1 MNIEVI
7 GSTQPG
13 NKLSVEEAKLFSG
26 HAAGICYMKDDFG
39 EILVEPE
46 EKTFARFNGTA
57 GSGHHSVSGHVSYN
71 LLISGIPKIIAMIL
85 NNEKDY
91 NTSEKSARYTKMET
105 SGKEKEL
112 YEKWIDK
119 FDKLIHERYPQLDDT
134 TVRKLAQ
141 ENARYFISVFTPS
154 TTMEYTVDFRQGN
167 YLIGF
172 LESPNLANKM
182 PKDFYQKLK
191 PWLDETAK
199 ALRSVLN
206 CEEIRD
212 NKGRELSLFATR
224 ERSEYFGEVYS
235 INYHGSFAQL
245 AQAQRHRSLS
255 YEINLRSSFVGAFG
269 EMNYFI
275 PMLIRNNVE
284 VRNEYLNDIMSVGGN
299 YPQGVMVAINE
310 RGTLENFIL
319 KCHERLCGAA
329 QWEIC
334 MQTEDTL
341 EWYWRRANEFVLQD
355 ILRQYDE
362 GKTKCQFGYYT
373 CNRPCPLG
381 QPQAFTR
388 EV

>member
-1 MNIEVI
+1 MDIRII

-13 NKLSVEEAKLFSG
+13 NELPVEEAKLFSG
-26 HAAGICYMKDDFG
+26 HSAGICYMKDDFDK
-39 EILVEPE
+39 ILAEPE
-46 EKTFARFNGTA
+46 EKTLTRFNGTA

-105 SGKEKEL
+105 SGAEKEL
-112 YEKWIDK
+112 YEKWIEK
-119 FDKLIHERYPQLDDT
+119 FEKLIHERYSQLDDT
-134 TVRKLAQ
+134 VTRKLAQ

-172 LESPNLANKM
+172 LESPNLAERM
-182 PKDFYQKLK
+182 PEDFYQKLK

-224 ERSEYFGEVYS
+224 KRSEYFGEVYS
-235 INYHGSFAQL
+235 TNYYGSFAQV
-245 AQAQRHRSLS
+245 AQAHRHRSLN
-255 YEINLRSSFVGAFG
+255 YEITIPTNKKFFVPA
-269 EMNYFI
+269 
-275 PMLIRNNVE
+275 LIRKGDE
-284 VRNEYLNDIMSVGGN
+284 VKKEYLDDMALVAEN
-299 YPQGVMVAINE
+299 YPQGMMVMINE
-310 RGTLENFIL
+310 RGIPENFIL

-334 MQTEDTL
+334 MQTRRTL
-341 EWYWRRANEFVLQD
+341 EKYWKEASNYIIASTMLEH
-355 ILRQYDE
+355 YE
-362 GKTKCQFGYYT
+362 KTKCQFGYCT

-381 QPQAFTR
+381 QSQAFTR

>member
-1 MNIEVI
+1 MNITVI

-13 NKLSVEEAKLFSG
+13 YRLPIAEAKLFSG
-26 HAAGICYMKDDFG
+26 HSAGICYMKDDFNK
-39 EILVEPE
+39 ILAESK
-46 EKTFARFNGTA
+46 EKTLARFNGTA
-57 GSGHHSVSGHVSYN
+57 GSGHHSVSGHTSYN

-91 NTSEKSARYTKMET
+91 NTSEKSARYTKMKT
-105 SGKEKEL
+105 IGIEKEL

-119 FDKLIHERYPQLDDT
+119 FDKLIHEKYPQLDET

-154 TTMEYTVDFRQGN
+154 TTMEYTVDFRQGK

-172 LESPNLANKM
+172 LESPNLANRM
-182 PKDFYQKLK
+182 PADFYQKLK
-191 PWLDETAK
+191 PWLDEIAK

-224 ERSEYFGEVYS
+224 DRSEYFGEVYS
-235 INYHGSFAQL
+235 TNYYGSFAQL
-245 AQAQRHRSLS
+245 AQAHRHRSLN
-255 YEINLRSSFVGAFG
+255 YEMTIVTKPDRAFFV
-269 EMNYFI
+269 
-275 PMLIRNNVE
+275 PMLIKINDAIKQ
-284 VRNEYLNDIMSVGGN
+284 EYLNDMELVADN
-299 YPQGVMVAINE
+299 YPQGMMVRINE
-310 RGTLENFIL
+310 RGCLEDFL
-319 KCHERLCGAA
+319 MKCNERLCGAA

-334 MQTEDTL
+334 MQTEKTL
-341 EWYWRRANEFVLQD
+341 DRYYNRA
-355 ILRQYDE
+355 DE
-362 GKTKCQFGYYT
+362 YAQQLSLKEYRKKTKCQFGYYS